1 MLSYGRP
8 SNEND
13 AAGFSFSGQQFDL
26 LSLRSFRRDTIL
38 QYDATNQSEPL
49 RIALTLFGV
58 LFSLS
63 VPALSS
69 ELRIGDALTADVG
82 AAIGT
87 CISGYLFLRNRGAR
101 TARMAKIDKEYALG
115 DLRATYRGMRTS
127 YLRELRGKR
136 RVVAVVGSRDV
147 VDGAIAEARVY
158 RRRLTAAEAVVVP
171 VYTDAAAAGADSA
184 ALVGEAESKYLWAAA
199 DPSAWQSYFSE
210 LLEARGMGGSGDQ
223 GAWLGLNVKG
233 RAFGSALGM
242 PRWDELLGTAL
253 QPVHRRPLLGTK

>member
-69 ELRIGDALTADVG
+69 ELGIGD
-82 AAIGT
+82 
-87 CISGYLFLRNRGAR
+87 
-101 TARMAKIDKEYALG
+101 
-115 DLRATYRGMRTS
+115 
-127 YLRELRGKR
+127 
-136 RVVAVVGSRDV
+136 
-147 VDGAIAEARVY
+147 
-158 RRRLTAAEAVVVP
+158 
-171 VYTDAAAAGADSA
+171 
-184 ALVGEAESKYLWAAA
+184 
-199 DPSAWQSYFSE
+199 
-210 LLEARGMGGSGDQ
+210 
-223 GAWLGLNVKG
+223 
-233 RAFGSALGM
+233 
-242 PRWDELLGTAL
+242 
-253 QPVHRRPLLGTK
+253 